1 MRCHT
6 QKSIKDSIYL
16 KNAINWIQPG
26 EKCYYNNDLCKGQY
40 WPINLRSNAKPDLYS
55 ISDDIQCIGGKGTY
69 KFNIK
74 ELAKIYESN

>member
-1 MRCHT
+1 MKCHT

-16 KNAINWIQPG
+16 KSAINWIRPG
-26 EKCYYNNDLCKGQY
+26 QKCYYTDLMGNEQY

-55 ISDDIQCIGGKGTY
+55 ISDDIQHIGSKGTY

-74 ELAKIYESN
+74 EMAKIYESN